1 MKYLKFFYVICFIS
15 LIFIIVDRHSRGK
28 EISFL
33 VFTALIILIPLTK
46 DITNRFKLNKQKRK
60 H

>member
-28 EISFL
+28 AVISAYL
-33 VFTALIILIPLTK
+33 ES
-46 DITNRFKLNKQKRK
+46 NN
-60 H
+60 